1 MLIFLESLVGIEYN
15 QIIKDFKGKVDYF
28 IDGGKSKLGVSSTIV
43 EIDDGKVHI
52 LREGKITKDDI
63 EKVLKE
69 EK

>member
-69 EK
+69 EE